1 MTVLEAFDASV
12 ADAVESGRLDETA
25 HGATIQA
32 ARKVAALFD
41 EPEWPIVKGKL
52 DNVSPSVF
60 LKYCAALGLTPDE
73 EPKAKPNGK
82 RLDAIVMRGKFSKA
96 AND

>member
-12 ADAVESGRLDETA
+12 ADAIKGGRLDDTA

-41 EPEWPIVKGKL
+41 EPEWPIVRGKL

-60 LKYCAALGLTPDE
+60 LKYCDALGLTPSE
-73 EPKAKPNGK
+73 TPIAKPNGK
-82 RLDAIVMRGKFSKA
+82 KLDAIVVKGKFSKA
-96 AND
+96 ANG